1 MFKKRTE
8 NPKGFTPLEILSR
21 GNNMRTPAG
30 NTPCWRGTALKRSAS
45 KGVKFLTGFTSI
57 ELMIATMIGCI
68 VMLGVGMAIA
78 DSHRGYNAM
87 YDRMYSD
94 VVTDG
99 YVARKTFD
107 SVIRRA
113 TRTRFL
119 LDADGNWLEVYYCQ
133 DPNTTIVDSYARFS
147 EANGELYIEYGS
159 LNPRQTLST
168 DTVCANVAG
177 CVFFK
182 GAGRSAQMVL
192 TLDNGSQTITVVSSA
207 VMQNQ

>member
-1 MFKKRTE
+1 MFKKRAE
-8 NPKGFTPLEILSR
+8 NPK
-21 GNNMRTPAG
+21 
-30 NTPCWRGTALKRSAS
+30 
-45 KGVKFLTGFTSI
+45 GFTSI
-57 ELMIATMIGCI
+57 ELMIATMIGSI

-78 DSHRGYNAM
+78 DSHRGFNAM

-99 YVARKTFD
+99 YIARKLFD

-119 LDADGNWLEVYYCQ
+119 LDANGNWIEVYHCQ
-133 DPNTTIVDSYARFS
+133 DPNSTIVDSYARFYT
-147 EANGELYIEYGS
+147 ANGELNIEYGS
-159 LNPRQTLST
+159 LNPTQTLST
-168 DTVCANVAG
+168 NTICVNVAG
-177 CVFFK
+177 CVFFR

-192 TLDNGSQTITVVSSA
+192 TLDNGSQTMTVVSSA

>member
-1 MFKKRTE
+1 MAKK
-8 NPKGFTPLEILSR
+8 K
-21 GNNMRTPAG
+21 
-30 NTPCWRGTALKRSAS
+30 
-45 KGVKFLTGFTSI
+45 LTTRPGFTSI
-57 ELMIATMIGCI
+57 ELMIATMIGGI
-68 VMLGVGMAIA
+68 IMLGVGMTIA
-78 DSHRGYNAM
+78 DSHRGFNAM
-87 YDRMYSD
+87 YDRVYSD

-119 LDADGNWLEVYYCQ
+119 LDSGGKWVEVYYSQ
-133 DPNTTIVDSYARFS
+133 DPNSTIVDRYARFS

-168 DTVCANVAG
+168 NTICGNVQG
-177 CVFFK
+177 CVFK
-182 GAGRSAQMVL
+182 GTGYSAQMIL

>member
-1 MFKKRTE
+1 
-8 NPKGFTPLEILSR
+8 
-21 GNNMRTPAG
+21 MRTPAG

-57 ELMIATMIGCI
+57 ELMIATMIGGI
-68 VMLGVGMAIA
+68 IMLGVGMTIA
-78 DSHRGYNAM
+78 DSHRGFNAM
-87 YDRMYSD
+87 YERMYSD

-99 YVARKTFD
+99 YIARKTFD

-119 LDADGNWLEVYYCQ
+119 LDENSTWVEVYYSQ
-133 DPNTTIVDSYARFS
+133 DPNSTVVDSYARFFT
-147 EANGELYIEYGS
+147 ADGQLNIEYGK

-168 DTVCANVAG
+168 HTVCGNVAG
-177 CVFFK
+177 CVFK
-182 GAGRSAQMVL
+182 GTGQSAQMIL
-192 TLDNGSQTITVVSSA
+192 TLDNGSETITVVSSA

>member
-1 MFKKRTE
+1 MLKKRTE
-8 NPKGFTPLEILSR
+8 NPKGFS
-21 GNNMRTPAG
+21 
-30 NTPCWRGTALKRSAS
+30 
-45 KGVKFLTGFTSI
+45 SI
-57 ELMIATMIGCI
+57 ELMIAITIGCI

-94 VVTDG
+94 VVTEG
-99 YVARKTFD
+99 YIARKMFD

-119 LDADGNWLEVYYCQ
+119 LDSGGNWIEVYHCQ
-133 DPNTTIVDSYARFS
+133 DPNSTIVDSYARFFT
-147 EANGELYIEYGS
+147 ANGDLNIEYGT

-168 DTVCANVAG
+168 NTVCVNVAG
-177 CVFFK
+177 CVFFR

-192 TLDNGSQTITVVSSA
+192 TLDNGSESITVVSSA